1 MRDALRS
8 ALVVARRAGAVGAML
23 AASSTAWA
31 LPWNIDM
38 VDAPS
43 VKAYEA
49 VMNPLP
55 AGVISQP
62 NLLTPIAWR
71 RAYVRESAEGQALAN
86 PYDASDKAF
95 LDLGERMYGVY
106 CVPCH
111 GDGVQLGPVAAP
123 GRYPGV
129 AVLAGAGGRL
139 KLRTDG
145 HVYLTIA
152 NGGGIMPSYGWAM
165 SDKEMWAI
173 VAWMRQTLPDAA
185 APAPVQTE
193 EAAPAADGVNQ

>member
-1 MRDALRS
+1 MRDALRFPVAA
-8 ALVVARRAGAVGAML
+8 ALL

-43 VKAYEA
+43 IKAYEA

-55 AGVISQP
+55 EGVVAQP
-62 NLLTPIAWR
+62 NVLTPIAWR

-86 PYDASDKAF
+86 PYDASDKAV

-106 CVPCH
+106 CTPCH
-111 GDGVQLGPVAAP
+111 GDGVELGPVAAP

-129 AVLAGAGGRL
+129 AVLAGPSGRL

-173 VAWMRQTLPDAA
+173 VAWMRQSLPDAA
-185 APAPVQTE
+185 APAPVQTDAAPAAADD
-193 EAAPAADGVNQ
+193 AAPAADGVK